1 MEQRHDIPLRELVQR
16 LAEMLHDM
24 AGAGAAIED
33 SVGDQILSGQMDL
46 QGLSQALQGLD
57 HLMQMIAELGLFLE
71 RIGPELDA
79 EQVLNIGS
87 AARRMRLR
95 DMSRQLL
102 GLGKVLGRESEEPEA
117 SQSLPGEVDMF

>member
-57 HLMQMIAELGLFLE
+57 HLMQTIAELGLFLE
-71 RIGPELDA
+71 RIAPDLDA

-87 AARRMRLR
+87 AARRIRLR

-102 GLGKVLGRESEEPEA
+102 GLGKGLGRANDEPEA
-117 SQSLPGEVDMF
+117 SQTLPGEVDMF